1 MYTLRSIG
9 LLTILGTLLVGCVPM
24 PTCPQGTVP
33 LNATPESKQDG
44 TITAKVATPDGGISV
59 DVVDERKLPIKASI
73 DATATVS
80 RSLKAA
86 CLNEQLFQAILTSP
100 GRWSFQVFKDGS
112 YELSA
117 K

>member
-1 MYTLRSIG
+1 MQNLKKISG
-9 LLTILGTLLVGCVPM
+9 LAVLCWLLVSCTTA

-44 TITAKVATPDGGISV
+44 SITAKLATPEGGISI
-59 DVVDERKLPIKASI
+59 DVVDERKLPIKATL

-86 CLNEQLFQAILTSP
+86 CLNEQLFQSILASP
-100 GRWSFQVFKDGS
+100 GRWSFQVFKDGR
-112 YELSA
+112 YELSI